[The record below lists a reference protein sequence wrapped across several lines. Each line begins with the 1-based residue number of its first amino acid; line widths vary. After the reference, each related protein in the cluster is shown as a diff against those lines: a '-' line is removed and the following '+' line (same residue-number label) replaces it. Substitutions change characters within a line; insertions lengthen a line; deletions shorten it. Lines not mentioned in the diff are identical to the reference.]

1 MTRSIVVTGAAGF
14 VGGRLARSL
23 LEEGHSVKV
32 IDRNAPKPGS
42 PIAGIWRRAD
52 LCLPEQ
58 YEDVLD
64 EASVVYHLGAV
75 TGKARP
81 AEYRRSNVEATG
93 ALLRACEAKNIEQF
107 IFLSSIAVGFENLR
121 FYPYAVSKAEAEK
134 LVEASPLNTTIV
146 RPTMILGDG
155 SPIQASLRKLAAMRI
170 VPLMGD
176 GSAKVQPVHIDDVVR
191 FLSGIGGLKQV
202 YNRTI
207 DLGGP
212 EIMSIQ
218 ELIVRMRPK
227 DRARGVRFVH
237 LPAGA
242 AQRLL
247 AMVEPILLPLLPLT
261 AGQIATFINDG
272 VAAPNELAGL
282 ASLGPQRAMSNA
294 HGKPDWSQ

>member
-1 MTRSIVVTGAAGF
+1 
-14 VGGRLARSL
+14 
-23 LEEGHSVKV
+23 
-32 IDRNAPKPGS
+32 
-42 PIAGIWRRAD
+42 
-52 LCLPEQ
+52 
-58 YEDVLD
+58 
-64 EASVVYHLGAV
+64 
-75 TGKARP
+75 
-81 AEYRRSNVEATG
+81 
-93 ALLRACEAKNIEQF
+93 
-107 IFLSSIAVGFENLR
+107 
-121 FYPYAVSKAEAEK
+121 
-134 LVEASPLNTTIV
+134 
-146 RPTMILGDG
+146 MILGDG

-191 FLSGIGGLKQV
+191 FLSGIHGLKEV

-212 EIMSIQ
+212 EIMSIE
-218 ELIVRMRPK
+218 ELIVRLRPE
-227 DRARGVRFVH
+227 DRARAVRFVH

-247 AMVEPILLPLLPLT
+247 AMMEPILLPVLPLT

-282 ASLGPQRAMSNA
+282 SSLGPQRAMSNA